1 MTCFKNIGENE
12 IGCDKVYRRFKR
24 IDEKRFDFANINDI
38 NINNSN
44 SFTDTTGVVYP
55 LELIKNISISR
66 GRVVSLELF
75 TLDEKPLH
83 PQVDAKNSSIILT
96 YINSLLCNQ

>member
-1 MTCFKNIGENE
+1 MTCFKLMSENE
-12 IGCDKVYRRFKR
+12 IGCDKVYSRFKR
-24 IDEKRFDFANINDI
+24 IDDKRFDFANIDDI
-38 NINNSN
+38 NLNNSK
-44 SFTDTTGVVYP
+44 SFTDINGVVYP
-55 LELIKNISISR
+55 LELIKNVSISR

-75 TLDEKPLH
+75 AFNEKPLH